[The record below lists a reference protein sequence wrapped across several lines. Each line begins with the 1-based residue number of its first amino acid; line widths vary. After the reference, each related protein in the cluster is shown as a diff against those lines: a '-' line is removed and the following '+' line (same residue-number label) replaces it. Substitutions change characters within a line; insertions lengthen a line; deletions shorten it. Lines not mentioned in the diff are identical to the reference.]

1 MNAAIRSEFRKFFS
15 TRMWWVLAICMMAYF
30 LLVSLG
36 MGWVFGYEAA
46 NGGMPAEMMD
56 AFRASVYGLGPSM
69 GYVFPVIVAAIG
81 VTAEYRH
88 NTILPTFLGEPRRA
102 VVMAAKAVAAV
113 PMGLV
118 IGALGTLACLGGGA
132 AGLVIGGADH
142 MLFTAATWK
151 TAGLSVLAM
160 TLWSLVGVGLG
171 MLVISQ
177 VGVIIGVLA
186 FTQLVEPL
194 ARMGLGMFDATSEI
208 AKFLPGAASD
218 SVAGGTSIYSMM
230 MSVAGSGSVLNVWQG
245 ALVLA
250 GYGIVF
256 GLAGYFLRI
265 RRDVA

>member
-1 MNAAIRSEFRKFFS
+1 MTAAIQSEFRKFFS

-30 LLVSLG
+30 LMCSFG
-36 MGWVFGYEAA
+36 MGWVFGYEAS

-56 AFRASVYGLGPSM
+56 SFRSATYGIGPSM
-69 GYVFPVIVAAIG
+69 GYVFPVIIAAVA

-88 NTILPTFLGEPRRA
+88 NTILPTFLGEPRRS
-102 VVMAAKAVAAV
+102 VVMVAKAVAAV
-113 PMGLV
+113 PMGLL
-118 IGALGTLACLGGGA
+118 IGVLGTAASLAGGA
-132 AGLVIGGADH
+132 SGLSIGGAEAE
-142 MLFTAATWK
+142 LFAAATWK

-160 TLWSLVGVGLG
+160 TLWAVVGVGLG
-171 MLVISQ
+171 MLIISQ

-194 ARMGLGMFDATSEI
+194 ARLGLGMFEQTAGI
-208 AKFLPGAASD
+208 GKFLPGAASD
-218 SVAGGTSIYSMM
+218 SVAGGNSIYTMM
-230 MSVAGSGSVLNVWQG
+230 LGFGGDGSSLSVWQG

-250 GYGIVF
+250 GYGILF